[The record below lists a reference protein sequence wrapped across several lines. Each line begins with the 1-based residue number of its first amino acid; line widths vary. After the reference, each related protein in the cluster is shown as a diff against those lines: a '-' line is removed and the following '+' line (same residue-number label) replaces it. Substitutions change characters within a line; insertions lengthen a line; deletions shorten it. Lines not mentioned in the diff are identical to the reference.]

1 MSEIILDGFMYS
13 YIDFKGDERLL
24 TSAFGKTKSK
34 AKRYFNSQTHI
45 PKLQPVKAY
54 KLYAVTIQTTE
65 EVKCF
70 DKSQEVDDEPCRRNE
85 TTGQGA

>member
-1 MSEIILDGFMYS
+1 MSEIKLDGFMYS
-13 YIDFKGDERLL
+13 YIDYKGNEKLL
-24 TSAFGKTKSK
+24 TSAFGTTKSK

-54 KLYAVTIQTTE
+54 KLYSVTISTTE
-65 EVKCF
+65 EIKCF
-70 DKSQEVDDEPCRRNE
+70 DKTQEVNDEPLRSNE

>member
-1 MSEIILDGFMYS
+1 MSEIKLDGFMYS
-13 YIDFKGDERLL
+13 FIDYRGQEKLL

-34 AKRYFNSQTHI
+34 AKKYFNSQTHI

-54 KLYAVTIQTTE
+54 KLYSVTISTTE
-65 EVKCF
+65 EIKCF
-70 DKSQEVDDEPCRRNE
+70 DKTQEVNDEPLSSHE